1 MQDLKNPGARPTS
14 EAHMAGV
21 MQALNGGDTARAV
34 MLADQA
40 LATGDEHVL
49 FLNLSAFGLEEAG
62 RLEEATMRLR
72 RALQLAPQDVL
83 ILTALGNVLSKL
95 GQTEESLVYF
105 NAALALNPRH
115 AHAHNGRATSH
126 AELGQEQEAR
136 QGHMRAAD
144 LDPNYPDPLGAL
156 ADFALRDNQPDL
168 ARKLAERAL
177 QLQPDLAPAAM
188 VLATLEA
195 KAGEHGA
202 ALIRLD
208 GLLTGSLAPLHRAA
222 AEQLLGEQLEATGR
236 AEEALDAYVRSNR
249 QLRRIYDP
257 VYASPEVETAVPLAR
272 RLTAYFEKA
281 DPADWAAA
289 PGGDGL
295 SAGGRGHVFLVGFVR
310 SGTTLLEQVL
320 ASHPAVTALEE
331 QATLRAM
338 TDPFFNTEAG
348 LERLRTLSGP
358 EADLLRADYWERV
371 RSFGIDPVGKVF
383 VDKAP
388 LSTLWLPMIAKL
400 FPKAKVLLAIRDP
413 RDVVLSS
420 FKHRFLL
427 NALAWPF
434 TDLTETA
441 EFYAALME
449 LTTLYRAKLPLQLYQ
464 HRHEDLVR
472 NFDGEVGRICD
483 FLGLEWTDSLRDFAE
498 TARKRDVR
506 TPSKDQVRRGLY
518 SEGMGRWRRYGA
530 GVEPIL
536 PILQPWVERY
546 GYDAD
551 A

>member
-1 MQDLKNPGARPTS
+1 MPDLKPPGARPAST
-14 EAHMAGV
+14 HMAGV
-21 MQALNGGDTARAV
+21 MQALNSGDTARAV
-34 MLADQA
+34 TLADQA
-40 LATGDEHVL
+40 LAAGEEDVL

-62 RLEEATMRLR
+62 ALEEAKMRLR
-72 RALQLAPQDVL
+72 RALQLAPEDVL

-95 GQTEESLVYF
+95 GLAEESLVYF

-115 AHAHNGRATSH
+115 AQAHHGRALAHS
-126 AELGQEQEAR
+126 ELGQEQEAR

-156 ADFALRDNQPDL
+156 ADFALREGRQDAARQL
-168 ARKLAERAL
+168 ATRAL
-177 QLQPDLAPAAM
+177 GLHPGLAPAAM

-195 KAGEHGA
+195 KAGEHEA
-202 ALIRLD
+202 ALMRLD
-208 GLLTGSLAPLHRAA
+208 ALLGGNLPPLHRAA
-222 AEQLLGEQLEATGR
+222 AEQLLGEELEATGR
-236 AEEALDAYVRSNR
+236 AEEALAAYVRAN
-249 QLRRIYDP
+249 QNLRRIHGP
-257 VYASPEVETAVPLAR
+257 IYALPEVETAVPLAR
-272 RLTAYFEKA
+272 RLAAYFEKA

-289 PGGDGL
+289 PGDGM
-295 SAGGRGHVFLVGFVR
+295 APGGRGHVFLVGFVR

-338 TDPFFNTEAG
+338 TDPFFDTEAG
-348 LERLRTLSGP
+348 LERLRTLNGE
-358 EADLLRADYWERV
+358 EADALRADYWKRV
-371 RSFGIDPVGKVF
+371 RSFGIDPAGKVF

-400 FPKAKVLLAIRDP
+400 FPEAKVLLAIRDP

-434 TDLTETA
+434 TDLVETA

-449 LTTLYRAKLPLQLYQ
+449 LTSIYREKLPLALYQ

-472 NFDGEVGRICD
+472 DFDAEVGRICD

-498 TARKRDVR
+498 TAKRRDVR

-518 SEGMGRWRRYGA
+518 SEGMGRWRRYGSGA
-530 GVEPIL
+530 EPIL

-546 GYDAD
+546 GYEGEG
-551 A
+551 